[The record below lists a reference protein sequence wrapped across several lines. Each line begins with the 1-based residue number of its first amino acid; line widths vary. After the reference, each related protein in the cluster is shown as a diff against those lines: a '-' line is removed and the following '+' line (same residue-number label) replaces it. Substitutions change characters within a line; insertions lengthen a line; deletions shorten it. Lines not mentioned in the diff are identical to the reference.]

1 MRPRPPAYQVSE
13 VTRVTHPSKP
23 AERTAG
29 PENPSETTNI
39 AAKRPKRPK
48 NTEPAVPG
56 GGTAIGYQVDRFSGR
71 WPYGGFTLMRFGYER
86 TPGRPASNA
95 TWAWSVRRAA
105 RRAVWILP
113 GYAIV
118 YGSVTLV
125 GAGDA
130 PFLAQGGAAHLLG
143 WIAALWLGL
152 LAALAITG
160 LLVAARTRLLATA
173 GLLVGVAGTMLLLP
187 FGGLPD
193 DLAAFGTSGR
203 VIAVTG
209 GVLYSLGWGLTGLA
223 LFRSGVFSRGDGV
236 MVMIAAPLLGVGGMA
251 AAALHSLGAVV
262 LLAAGVGVGWR
273 AGRLLPSTAR
283 AHLTRASRPGAVAA
297 TVPAGDGVAV
307 VTSPATS

>member
-1 MRPRPPAYQVSE
+1 M
-13 VTRVTHPSKP
+13 
-23 AERTAG
+23 
-29 PENPSETTNI
+29 
-39 AAKRPKRPK
+39 AKRPKSASSVA
-48 NTEPAVPG
+48 TG
-56 GGTAIGYQVDRFSGR
+56 GGTAIGYKVDPLSGR
-71 WPYGGFTLMRFGYER
+71 WPHGGFALMRFAYER
-86 TPGRPASNA
+86 TPGRPASDA

-130 PFLAQGGAAHLLG
+130 PFLAQGRPAHLLG
-143 WIAALWLGL
+143 WIAALWLGV

-160 LLVAARTRLLATA
+160 LLVAARTRVLATA

-193 DLAAFGTSGR
+193 TSATFGASGR

-209 GVLYSLGWGLTGLA
+209 GALYSLGWGLTGLA

-236 MVMIAAPLLGVGGMA
+236 MVMVAAPMLGLGGMLA
-251 AAALHSLGAVV
+251 SALHSLGAVV

-273 AGRLLPSTAR
+273 AGRLLPSSAR
-283 AHLTRASRPGAVAA
+283 ASLTRASRPGAVAA
-297 TVPAGDGVAV
+297 TVPAGDSVVVA
-307 VTSPATS
+307 TSPATP